1 MTPWRAPP
9 PWPHSRSPKKGDWSY
24 DNDWDILDIWD
35 GARWRAFQLV
45 QLRKRGITN
54 TSELER
60 AVARTELT
68 IKLVTYNEG
77 KESNDAIM
85 EAARDAARTLVTVA
99 MMLQE
104 KRAPEISMFN
114 EDFFEGTKEIVVD
127 TEGYA
132 SDE

>member
-1 MTPWRAPP
+1 MTPR
-9 PWPHSRSPKKGDWSY
+9 KGDWSY
-24 DNDWDILDIWD
+24 DADWDVIDIWD
-35 GARWRAFQLV
+35 GAQWRAFQRM
-45 QLRKRGITN
+45 QLNKQGIR
-54 TSELER
+54 SAEDLET

-68 IKLVTYNEG
+68 IKLVTYNDS

>member
-1 MTPWRAPP
+1 MTPR
-9 PWPHSRSPKKGDWSY
+9 RGDWSWNEY
-24 DNDWDILDIWD
+24 TQHFDIWD
-35 GARWRAFQLV
+35 GAVWRAISPTKMRMHNV
-45 QLRKRGITN
+45 N
-54 TSELER
+54 TGTDLET

-68 IKLVTYNEG
+68 IKLVTYNDS